1 MLAGLDKKEERQVN
15 DSAEIKR
22 LEAQVALDRQKYH
35 EIGREEAE
43 LLENIPSQGFGAFP
57 AELKYRSEKEAL
69 EEAMRINK
77 QMLAGLKSQPD

>member
-1 MLAGLDKKEERQVN
+1 MLAGLDKKEERLVK

-22 LEAQVALDRQKYH
+22 LEAEVALDEQKYN

-43 LLENIPSQGFGAFP
+43 LLENIASQGFGAFP

-69 EEAMRINK
+69 EESMHVNK
-77 QMLAGLKSQPD
+77 QMLAGLRSQPD

>member
-1 MLAGLDKKEERQVN
+1 MK

-22 LEAQVALDRQKYH
+22 LETQVALDRQKYD
-35 EIGREEAE
+35 EIGRKEAE
-43 LLENIPSQGFGAFP
+43 ILDNIPPQGFGAFP

-69 EEAMRINK
+69 EESMHVDK